1 MGQLV
6 GRGAEVSRLRR
17 LLAEAAAGESRAVVV
32 HGEAGVGK
40 TRLVREVLAEQ
51 DARVLWGTCVHF
63 GASTLPFA
71 PLVVALRPCLPGLD
85 DDLGQARLIP
95 VLDAAL
101 ERLAAERPTVLV
113 VDDLHWAD
121 VSSLDALAYVVASFR
136 GQRLAVIATCR
147 DEHRPD
153 GHPLHAWL
161 ADLRRTAGFEEL
173 QLDRLD
179 LAGTEQ
185 LVAQVGGRP
194 GDLELVAEVH
204 ERSGGNPYLVELLVR
219 DLPADAR
226 HLPDTA
232 PVILTQA
239 LTARW
244 HALSEP
250 ARLAAQILAVGGRP
264 QPRTLFARVA
274 GAHGLSE
281 QQVDEAVVEAT
292 EQGVVRSTDEDQVWF
307 RHPLL
312 ADVLYAAVP
321 AWVAARVHGT
331 YAAMLEGLTEVAER
345 RRADDLAVHHLH
357 AGHVAE
363 AYSWSL
369 RAADAARASASSSSE
384 AVHLE
389 RACALWPDVPDAVR
403 GSTRDRIALLQRAAH
418 VDGLVGRTDVA
429 VELLEKARSLVSAGA
444 DPELA
449 STLLSAWCELVWQR
463 DAPVQ
468 AVRPELLEALKMV
481 DHLADSPVRVHAL
494 AGLAGAHEWDGH
506 GDVAAR
512 YADEAVATA
521 RRSGSDEALA
531 EALICRSSVRME
543 DVAGRLADV
552 VEGYDLARRIGAGD
566 LMTDAA
572 IWQVNLFETLG
583 RPRDAARLARDAAE
597 EGLALG
603 SQTWAYFLMGMAAC
617 IDLDLGEWE
626 EAHRLFRSA
635 LAARQHG
642 IPGAMARLAAAEHAV
657 LVGRSGEAR
666 LHMERALEL
675 VPVHFAGLHYQ
686 MTKVQVHLLIADGD
700 PEGALEWMLARRRH
714 PTMRDVG
721 DHAAH
726 RAWTAWAMAD
736 VAQGARDRGDT
747 VAVAQLAART
757 AELAATHPAPDA
769 SSGRTAESRRLLR
782 FAEAEEA
789 RCRRDVDEEA
799 RWAAAATAAQEAETP
814 WWEAYALW
822 RQVQAGARA
831 ATPRTRLAEPLRQ
844 AHGIA
849 ARLGASPL
857 REQVEYVA
865 TSARI
870 PLAAVTVPAQRTPRE
885 SGDRLLATLTPREHE
900 VLSLLVAGRSN
911 GEVARR
917 LGISEKTAS
926 VHVSN
931 ILRKTGTSSRVEAA
945 ELARRA

>member
-17 LLAEAAAGESRAVVV
+17 LLAEAAAGEPRAVVV

-85 DDLGQARLIP
+85 DDLEQVRLIP

-113 VDDLHWAD
+113 VDDLQWAD

-153 GHPLHAWL
+153 GHPLHGWL
-161 ADLRRTAGFEEL
+161 ADLRRMAGFEEL

-179 LAGTEQ
+179 LAGTER

-219 DLPADAR
+219 DLPADVR

-244 HALSEP
+244 HALSAP
-250 ARLAAQILAVGGRP
+250 ARLAAQVLAVGGRP
-264 QPRTLFARVA
+264 QPRALFARVA

-281 QQVDEAVVEAT
+281 QQVDDAVLEAT
-292 EQGVVRSTDEDQVWF
+292 EQGVVRPTDDDQVWF

-321 AWVAARVHGT
+321 AWVAARVHGS
-331 YAAMLEGLTEVAER
+331 YAAMLEGLTEVTER
-345 RRADDLAVHHLH
+345 RRAGDLAVHHLR

-369 RAADAARASASSSSE
+369 RAADAARVSASSSSE

-403 GSTRDRIALLQRAAH
+403 GSTRDRIELLQRAAH

-449 STLLSAWCELVWQR
+449 STLLSSWCELVWQR

-468 AVRPELLEALKMV
+468 AVRPELLEALRMV

-494 AGLAGAHEWDGH
+494 VGLAGAHEWDGH
-506 GDVAAR
+506 GEVAAR

-531 EALICRSSVRME
+531 EALICRSSARME

-617 IDLDLGEWE
+617 IDLDLGAWE

-657 LVGRSGEAR
+657 LVGRPAEAR
-666 LHMERALEL
+666 LHLDRALEL
-675 VPVHFAGLHYQ
+675 VPVHFAGVHFQ

-700 PEGALEWMLARRRH
+700 PEGALEWMLARSHH
-714 PTMRDVG
+714 PTLREVG

-726 RAWTAWAMAD
+726 RAWTAWAMAE
-736 VAQGARDRGDT
+736 VAEVARDRGDT
-747 VAVAQLAART
+747 AAVAEAAARVT
-757 AELAATHPAPDA
+757 ELAGTHPARDA
-769 SSGRTAESRRLLR
+769 SGAGTAEGRRLLR

-789 RCRRDVDEEA
+789 RCRRDSDEEA
-799 RWAAAATAAQEAETP
+799 RWAAAVTAAQEAETP

-822 RQVQAGARA
+822 RLVQAGSRA
-831 ATPRTRLAEPLRQ
+831 ATPRARLADPLRR

-849 ARLGASPL
+849 ARLGARPL
-857 REQVEYVA
+857 REQVEFLA

-870 PLAAVTVPAQRTPRE
+870 PLAAVTVPAQRTPRQ

-945 ELARRA
+945 ELARRG

>member
-1 MGQLV
+1 M
-6 GRGAEVSRLRR
+6 
-17 LLAEAAAGESRAVVV
+17 
-32 HGEAGVGK
+32 
-40 TRLVREVLAEQ
+40 VRELLDEQ

-71 PLVVALRPCLPGLD
+71 PLVVALRPWLPGLD
-85 DDLGQARLIP
+85 DDLDQARLIP
-95 VLDAAL
+95 VLDATL

-113 VDDLHWAD
+113 GDDLHWAD
-121 VSSLDALAYVVASFR
+121 VSSLDALAYVIASFR

-147 DEHRPD
+147 DEHRPV

-161 ADLRRTAGFEEL
+161 ADLRRMAGFEEL
-173 QLDRLD
+173 QLNRLD
-179 LAGTEQ
+179 LTGTEQ
-185 LVAQVGGRP
+185 LVAAVSGRP
-194 GDLELVAEVH
+194 LDLELVVEVH
-204 ERSGGNPYLVELLVR
+204 ERSGGNPYLAELLVR

-226 HLPDTA
+226 HLPDTS

-244 HALSEP
+244 HALSER
-250 ARLAAQILAVGGRP
+250 ARLAAQVLAVGGRP
-264 QPRTLFARVA
+264 QSTSLFARVA

-281 QQVDEAVVEAT
+281 QEVEAAVVEAT
-292 EQGVVRSTDEDQVWF
+292 EQGVVARSDDQVWF

-321 AWVAARVHGT
+321 AGVAARVHGT

-345 RRADDLAVHHLH
+345 RRAGDLAVHHLH

-363 AYSWSL
+363 AFSWSL
-369 RAADAARASASSSSE
+369 RAADAARSAAAWSSE

-389 RACALWPDVPDAVR
+389 RACELWPDVPDSVR
-403 GSTRDRIALLQRAAH
+403 GSTRDRVELLRRSAH
-418 VDGLVGRTDVA
+418 VDGMVGRTDVA
-429 VELLEKARSLVSAGA
+429 VMSLEKARSLVSERE

-449 STLLSAWCELVWQR
+449 STLLSSWCELVWQR

-468 AVRPELLEALKMV
+468 AVRPELLEALTMV
-481 DHLADSPVRVHAL
+481 EHLADSPVRVHAL
-494 AGLAGAHEWDGH
+494 ATLAGAHGWDG
-506 GDVAAR
+506 DNEVAMR

-521 RRSGSDEALA
+521 RRAGSDEALA
-531 EALICRSSVRME
+531 EALICRSRVLSD

-552 VEGYDLARRIGAGD
+552 TEGYDLARRIGAGD

-572 IWQVNLFETLG
+572 IWQVNLFEELG

-597 EGLALG
+597 EGLAFG
-603 SQTWAYFLMGMAAC
+603 SQTWAYFLMGMASC

-626 EAHRLFRSA
+626 EARRLFRSA

-642 IPGAMARLAAAEHAV
+642 IPGAIARLAAAEHAV
-657 LVGRSGEAR
+657 LVGRLEEAR
-666 LHMERALEL
+666 QHMERALEL
-675 VPVHFAGLHYQ
+675 VPVHFVGLHFQ
-686 MTKVQVHLLIADGD
+686 MTKVEVHRLIAEGD
-700 PEGALEWMLARRRH
+700 ADAALEWMLMRRLH
-714 PTMRDVG
+714 PTVSEVG
-721 DHAAH
+721 DQVAH
-726 RAWTAWAMAD
+726 RAWTAWAMAE
-736 VAQGARDRGDT
+736 VAEGARDSGDT
-747 VAVAQLAART
+747 AAVARICARLHELGTEPARPRHAVDSFRAGT
-757 AELAATHPAPDA
+757 AED
-769 SSGRTAESRRLLR
+769 RRLRR
-782 FAEAEEA
+782 FADAEEA
-789 RCRRDVDEEA
+789 RCRRDADEGE
-799 RWAAAATAAQEAETP
+799 RWAAAAAAAQEAETP
-814 WWEAYALW
+814 WYEAYALW
-822 RQVQAGARA
+822 RQVQAESRA
-831 ATPRTRLAEPLRQ
+831 ATPRVRLAEPLRQ

-849 ARLGASPL
+849 VRLGATPL
-857 REQVEYVA
+857 REQVEFLA

-870 PLAAVTVPAQRTPRE
+870 PLTDVEVPAQRTRGQ
-885 SGDRLLATLTPREHE
+885 SADGVLGTLTPREHE
-900 VLSLLVAGRSN
+900 VLSLLIAGRSN

>member
-17 LLAEAAAGESRAVVV
+17 LLAEAAAGEPRAVVV

-71 PLVVALRPCLPGLD
+71 PLVVALRPSLPGVD
-85 DDLGQARLIP
+85 DDVEQARLIP

-101 ERLAAERPTVLV
+101 ERLADERPTVLV

-153 GHPLHAWL
+153 GHPLHTWL
-161 ADLRRTAGFEEL
+161 ADLRRMAGFEEL

-179 LAGTEQ
+179 LAGTER
-185 LVAQVGGRP
+185 LVAQVTGRA
-194 GDLELVAEVH
+194 GELELVAEVH
-204 ERSGGNPYLVELLVR
+204 ERSGGNPYLAELLLR
-219 DLPADAR
+219 DLPAEAR

-244 HALSEP
+244 HALTEP
-250 ARLAAQILAVGGRP
+250 TRLAAQVLAVGGRP
-264 QPRTLFARVA
+264 QSRALFARVA
-274 GAHGLSE
+274 GAHGLSV
-281 QQVDEAVVEAT
+281 QQVNAAIVEAT
-292 EQGVVRSTDEDQVWF
+292 EQGVIWPTDDDQVWF

-331 YAAMLEGLTEVAER
+331 YAAMLEGLTELTER

-363 AYSWSL
+363 AYLWSL
-369 RAADAARASASSSSE
+369 RAADAARGSAASSSE

-403 GSTRDRIALLQRAAH
+403 GTTRDRIELLRRAAH

-429 VELLEKARSLVSAGA
+429 VELLDKARSLVSAGA

-449 STLLSAWCELVWQR
+449 STLLSSWCELVWQR

-468 AVRPELLEALKMV
+468 AVRPELLEALRMV

-494 AGLAGAHEWDGH
+494 ASLAGAHAWDGH
-506 GDVAAR
+506 GEVAAR

-531 EALICRSSVRME
+531 EALICRSRVQSE

-617 IDLDLGEWE
+617 IDLDLGDWE
-626 EAHRLFRSA
+626 GAHRLVRRA

-642 IPGAMARLAAAEHAV
+642 IPGAIARLAAAEHAV
-657 LVGRSGEAR
+657 LVGRPAEAR

-700 PEGALEWMLARRRH
+700 AKGALEWMLARRRH
-714 PTMRDVG
+714 PTVREVG

-726 RAWTAWAMAD
+726 LAWTAWAMAE
-736 VAQGARDRGDT
+736 VAEVARDRGDT
-747 VAVAQLAART
+747 ATVAQVAAGA
-757 AELAATHPAPDA
+757 AELAATQLPPQA
-769 SSGRTAESRRLLR
+769 SSGRTAEGRRLLR

-789 RCRRDVDEEA
+789 RCRRDADEEA
-799 RWAAAATAAQEAETP
+799 RWAAAATAAQEAEMP
-814 WWEAYALW
+814 WCEAYALW
-822 RQVQAGARA
+822 RLVQAGSRA
-831 ATPRTRLAEPLRQ
+831 ATPRSRLAEPLRR

-849 ARLGASPL
+849 ARLGARPL
-857 REQVEYVA
+857 REQVEGLA

-870 PLAAVTVPAQRTPRE
+870 PLAAATVPAQRTPSQ